1 MKHEKSTQHHPVHH
15 HVHAVLPCRQLHVLK
30 VSHMNILD
38 LILTGTIM
46 LASIMFMAFIFERNN
61 EQGPILDKF
70 RDDFL
75 YCLRDLPLLT
85 PDDQDRV
92 IHLFRRRWEGYVS
105 PAEIDRHVRQ
115 LIDASMENEG
125 LN

>member
-1 MKHEKSTQHHPVHH
+1 M
-15 HVHAVLPCRQLHVLK
+15 LRRQLHVLK
-30 VSHMNILD
+30 RRHMNILD
-38 LILTGTIM
+38 LILTIGLI
-46 LASIMFMAFIFERNN
+46 LASIMFMAFVMERNN
-61 EQGPILDKF
+61 ERGPILEKF

-105 PAEIDRHVRQ
+105 PSEIDRHVRQ